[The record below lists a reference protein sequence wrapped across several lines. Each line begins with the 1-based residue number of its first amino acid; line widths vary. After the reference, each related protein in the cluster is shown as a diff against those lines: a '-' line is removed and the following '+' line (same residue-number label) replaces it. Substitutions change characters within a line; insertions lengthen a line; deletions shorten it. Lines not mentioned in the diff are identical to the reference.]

1 MAKVIEVDPE
11 GLRSWIASAKRTLTI
26 ESEAM
31 AKLIQA
37 LDGPLGRAFGEAVRL
52 IKQRSGRVV
61 MSGMGKSGHIAR
73 KIAATL
79 ASTGTPSFFVH
90 PAEASHG
97 DLGMVGRDDI
107 IIMISNSGE
116 TAELRAMLDYAKRF
130 HVKLIGISS
139 RAESTLC
146 RHADVALCLP
156 DAREACPIGM
166 APTTSTMLQLAM
178 GDALALALLED
189 RGFDATQF
197 KTFHPGG
204 LLGAALT
211 HVKDFMHKAEK
222 LPLAPP
228 ATPMTEALVTMTEK
242 SFGCLGI
249 IDPKNGALIGIVT
262 DGDLRRHMSRDLIDL
277 TVSEVMTHQPR
288 TITADTLASEA
299 LDLLNAGKKITSLFV
314 VDDKNRPIGLIHVHD
329 LLRLGVK

>member
-11 GLRSWIASAKRTLTI
+11 GLRSWIGSAKRTLTI

-37 LDGPLGRAFGEAVRL
+37 LDGPLGRAFGEAIRL
-52 IKQRSGRVV
+52 IKQGSGRVI
-61 MSGMGKSGHIAR
+61 MTGMGKSGHIAR

-97 DLGMVGRDDI
+97 DLGMIGRDDI

-116 TAELRAMLDYAKRF
+116 TAELRAVLDYAKRF
-130 HVKLIGISS
+130 HVKMIGLTS
-139 RAESTLC
+139 RADSTLSH
-146 RHADVALCLP
+146 HADVALCLP

-189 RGFDATQF
+189 RGFNAAQF

-211 HVKDFMHKAEK
+211 HVRDFMHKTSQ
-222 LPLAPP
+222 LPLVAP
-228 ATPMTEALVTMTEK
+228 ATPMAEALVTMTQK
-242 SFGCLGI
+242 SFGCLGVV
-249 IDPKNGALIGIVT
+249 DDESGTLIGILT

-277 TVSEVMTHQPR
+277 TVSEVMTHTPR
-288 TITADTLASEA
+288 TIAPDTLASEA
-299 LDLLNAGKKITSLFV
+299 LDILNSTKITSLFV
-314 VDDKNRPIGLIHVHD
+314 VDDKLRPVGLVHVHD
-329 LLRLGVK
+329 LLRHGVK